1 VLGDDPTLSIRG
13 DVAVQCWNIVQPV
26 LDAWKAGEVPLED
39 YAAGSSG
46 PASWS

>member
-1 VLGDDPTLSIRG
+1 VLSDDPTLSIRG

-26 LDAWKAGEVPLED
+26 LESWKSDDVPLDE
-39 YAAGSSG
+39 YPAGSAG